1 MAWGESKAW
10 KRGSAHQKLYQS
22 LLDNAMQAPARNA
35 KRRKVLHP
43 EDMPW
48 EMARQGLLKHL
59 LNEQMNTRMETVDAY
74 MQIIPRGSRS
84 GRHRHLAEECLYVV
98 EGRGYDL
105 HQDCDVEIT
114 DTYHWKP
121 QSEVK
126 RYEWEAG
133 DVIYIPPSTIHQH
146 FNAASDKP
154 VRLISAINRIYKYCG
169 LNDLEQLEDAPQYDA
184 KIVLTAALDESAD
197 RSARLVASAKREGSL
212 SLYASMAEKDLIRL
226 VSEFERRYAI
236 KVKVWRSGKNNVL
249 RRAVTE
255 ARAGRFEVDVVHN
268 PSPEMELLHRERLL
282 QEVRSPYQRELIA
295 EAVAPHREWA
305 GPRVYIFV
313 QAYNTDRV
321 TPEELPKTFADLLDP
336 RWKGRI
342 AIEAKEQEW
351 FFTLVREMGGEAGLK
366 FFRDLVANG
375 LQVRMG

>member
-1 MAWGESKAW
+1 MPQRNG
-10 KRGSAHQKLYQS
+10 RGACIGP
-22 LLDNAMQAPARNA
+22 AAPDACL
-35 KRRKVLHP
+35 KPVSWLRRLP
-43 EDMPW
+43 
-48 EMARQGLLKHL
+48 
-59 LNEQMNTRMETVDAY
+59 
-74 MQIIPRGSRS
+74 
-84 GRHRHLAEECLYVV
+84 HLALGVLACLAATLSF
-98 EGRGYDL
+98 GQ
-105 HQDCDVEIT
+105 QDS
-114 DTYHWKP
+114 
-121 QSEVK
+121 QS
-126 RYEWEAG
+126 
-133 DVIYIPPSTIHQH
+133 P
-146 FNAASDKP
+146 
-154 VRLISAINRIYKYCG
+154 
-169 LNDLEQLEDAPQYDA
+169 
-184 KIVLTAALDESAD
+184 ALDEGAD
-197 RSARLVASAKREGSL
+197 RSARLLANARREGSL

-226 VSEFERRYAI
+226 VSEFERRYGI

-282 QEVRSPYQRELIA
+282 QEVRSPHQRELIP

-313 QAYNTDRV
+313 QAYNTNRV

-366 FFRDLVANG
+366 FFRDLVARNG
-375 LQVRMG
+375 LTVRNGNALLNNLVVAGEVPFALTLYSYLPEQSRRSGAPINWIALAPTVAYTDGIGVMKRAPHPHAAVLFYDFVLSDGQTLLAELNHVISHRRNEPYLRRFRLKFIELDAVLADYDRWTRIFEDTLYGRGAVSSPGASQ